1 MANFPSSL
9 SFLFVSCIATAISIK
24 VQVHKLVM
32 EGDAWKTEP
41 FDETYTL
48 TLENKND
55 ADELRKKV
63 EKLLKEHNEKKNPG
77 PLYLAFDP
85 ARNGGI
91 PEKDVTYMKPLQWGN
106 PPKVFVP
113 MATEVKFKIEG
124 DQNER
129 SVYLTANETWS
140 SIVFSDIA
148 KELRIKESDII
159 EMHIDG
165 KNGKPVKLGR
175 DVINTKGLKLWVKV
189 EGHRTSLTPVAD
201 DGLDDL
207 SPPFFTQ
214 PFIGDINVCRNTD
227 IPYEG
232 TEKAPIKRKLEV
244 NDYFENRPKYTPAYV
259 KAAKWADPD
268 YETKKEE
275 YKKIKFNVID
285 TSTGKSVDRRSY
297 YLSYYG
303 IKMESEVIG
312 DVSLPLFPMF
322 PKVKLGLG
330 GRGKL
335 GRYFVNH
342 TGDAILSHKK
352 DGKLRFVA
360 IQRSSNHK
368 WGMPGGFVD
377 PKPKNEKREIPRAAA
392 KRELKEEALLG
403 IKPKTKDEDIMEIFK
418 KLQETDGHYK
428 ELAVLLND
436 IEESKEICERKIYQ
450 GIVPDGRNVDNA
462 HIETT
467 VYNWH
472 ILDDKLAA
480 RIKPV
485 YSCRRLLA
493 R

>member
-1 MANFPSSL
+1 MRIIL
-9 SFLFVSCIATAISIK
+9 VTFVLLASCAIVAESTGC
-24 VQVHKLVM
+24 V
-32 EGDAWKTEP
+32 AWVNQ
-41 FDETYTL
+41 L
-48 TLENKND
+48 AKN
-55 ADELRKKV
+55 A
-63 EKLLKEHNEKKNPG
+63 
-77 PLYLAFDP
+77 LA
-85 ARNGGI
+85 A
-91 PEKDVTYMKPLQWGN
+91 MK
-106 PPKVFVP
+106 
-113 MATEVKFKIEG
+113 
-124 DQNER
+124 
-129 SVYLTANETWS
+129 
-140 SIVFSDIA
+140 
-148 KELRIKESDII
+148 
-159 EMHIDG
+159 
-165 KNGKPVKLGR
+165 
-175 DVINTKGLKLWVKV
+175 
-189 EGHRTSLTPVAD
+189 GHRPSLTPVAD

-207 SPPFFTQ
+207 SPPFFTE

-232 TEKAPIKRKLEV
+232 TEEAPIERKIDERLSV
-244 NDYFENRPKYTPAYV
+244 KDYLKNRPKYTAARV
-259 KAAKWADPD
+259 KTAKWADPD
-268 YETKKEE
+268 HETKKEE

-285 TSTGKSVDRRSY
+285 KSTGKSVDRRSY

-322 PKVKLGLG
+322 PKTKLGMG

-377 PKPKNEKREIPRAAA
+377 PRPTNESREIPRAAA

-403 IKPKTKDEDIMEIFK
+403 ITPGKKDDDIMEKFE
-418 KLQETDGHYK
+418 KLQETHEQYK
-428 ELAVLLND
+428 ELAVLLKD
-436 IEESKEICERKIYQ
+436 IEESEEICERKIYQ
-450 GIVPDGRNVDNA
+450 GIVPDGRIADNA

-472 ILDDKLAA
+472 ILDDTLAA

-485 YSCRRLLA
+485 KGDDAIGARWMRLDELVTEEQAKVAAIKAEVDNKTKFIVWSTHLPIICQFALMHREDAAICREK
-493 R
+493 